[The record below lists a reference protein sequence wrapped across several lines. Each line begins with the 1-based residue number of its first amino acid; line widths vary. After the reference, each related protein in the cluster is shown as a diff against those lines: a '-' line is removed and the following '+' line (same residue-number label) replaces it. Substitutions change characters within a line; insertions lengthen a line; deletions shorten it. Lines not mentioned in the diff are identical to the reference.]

1 MGVANGA
8 SGGASAGRGT
18 QAAGGALPALGFRA
32 GFARAFAPHA
42 ARGLAPA
49 RVIAADRLGWTVA
62 GADGEPRHA
71 RAAGQLRYRARRG
84 EGMLPVVGDW
94 VGTRDRE
101 GVPVIHVVLPRA
113 TQFSRRSSRTGEEQ
127 VLVANLDY
135 CLVMAALPNELNPR
149 RLERYL
155 TMAWEGGA
163 QPVVVLNKAD
173 LSDDVDAAV
182 ATARAVAPGTPVH
195 AVSVLTGRG
204 VDELRGYFPPDN
216 TVVLLG
222 SSGVGKS
229 TLVNVLLGRE
239 AQAVGEVR
247 ADGKGRH
254 TTTGR
259 ELFPVPGGGLIADT
273 PGLRTV
279 LLWEGADGVADA
291 FEDILDLA
299 AGCRFSDCRHTDEPG
314 CAVVAAVAD
323 GRLPAERLAAY
334 RKLQAEL
341 HWLDAEDDPR
351 VRSERRRQARIA
363 NKALRA
369 SQKDRPSPS

>member
-1 MGVANGA
+1 MTEA
-8 SGGASAGRGT
+8 SGSPGGRPPLDGAPE
-18 QAAGGALPALGFRA
+18 GGALPGLGWRR
-32 GFARAFAPHA
+32 GFAEAFAPHLA
-42 ARGLAPA
+42 KGLAPA
-49 RVIAADRLGWTVA
+49 RVIGADRLGWTVV

-84 EGMLPVVGDW
+84 EGLLPVVGDW

-101 GVPVIHVVLPRA
+101 GKPVIHVVLPRA
-113 TQFSRRSSRTGEEQ
+113 TVFSRRQSRTGEEQ
-127 VLVANLDY
+127 VLVANIDY

-155 TMAWEGGA
+155 AMAWEGGA

-173 LSDDVDAAV
+173 LVDDVGEAV
-182 ATARAVAPGTPVH
+182 ARVEAVSPGTPVH
-195 AVSVLTGRG
+195 AVSARTGG
-204 VDELRGYFPPDN
+204 GIDELRGYFPPDN
-216 TVVLLG
+216 TVALLG

-229 TLVNVLLGRE
+229 TLVNILLGRE
-239 AQAVGEVR
+239 QQAVGEVR

-254 TTTGR
+254 ITTGR
-259 ELFPVPGGGLIADT
+259 ELFAVPGGGLIADT

-279 LLWEGADGVADA
+279 LLWESADGVADA
-291 FEDILDLA
+291 FEDVLDLA
-299 AGCRFSDCRHTDEPG
+299 EHCRFSDCRHVDEPG
-314 CAVVAAVAD
+314 CAVVAAVED

-351 VRSERRRQARIA
+351 VRAERRRQARVA

-369 SQKDRPSPS
+369 SQKDR